1 MIKKK
6 NFLPFVLSFLMIFS
20 DAQISWAISGED
32 FSDGTFLIILFL
44 IILFLTKSSPMQVSL
59 MISVTILILI
69 TYQIYQI
76 FQIFQM
82 IQNQN
87 FFQTQIKLRPFHS
100 PTTADLKTLSSESGF
115 LKTLTRT
122 IMDFF
127 LSRKSKHVPRS
138 IYLLCLSIR

>member
-1 MIKKK
+1 MPRFHGLFPAKI
-6 NFLPFVLSFLMIFS
+6 FLM
-20 DAQISWAISGED
+20 EL
-32 FSDGTFLIILFL
+32 FLIILFL

-69 TYQIYQI
+69 TYQIY
-76 FQIFQM
+76 QIFQM